1 MLHCTAMWR
10 EACRVLV
17 REPFEALD
25 RLQGGPPSGPR
36 SAGFKAMFALVS
48 AAVLLTLMNFL
59 VLSGEFQGRVART
72 FLEAASALPDGP
84 ARDRILDLAP
94 LYRHVAWSLGCL
106 CFYFA
111 IPAALVR
118 GVFREPLVAYG
129 LSPRGFLRHLPIYVI
144 LFVPV
149 AVAVVGVSYTRA
161 FQATYP
167 FYHDPDGLLDLLTWE
182 FFYCLQFF
190 ALEFFF
196 RGYLVH
202 AMKERLG
209 AMAVFA
215 MVVPYCMIHFQKP
228 MAEALA
234 AILAGTVLGVLSLR
248 TNTIWGGV
256 AIHSA
261 VAVSM
266 DVASLVQRGW
276 RPEG

>member
-1 MLHCTAMWR
+1 MWR
-10 EACRVLV
+10 RLLRALVL
-17 REPFEALD
+17 EPFEALD

-36 SAGFKAMFALVS
+36 SPTFKAVFALVS

-59 VLSGEFQGRVART
+59 VLSGDLQSRAARLL
-72 FLEAASALPDGP
+72 LEAASALPDGP
-84 ARDRILDLAP
+84 LRDWLLGLAP
-94 LYRHVAWSLGCL
+94 LYRHVAWSLGCAT
-106 CFYFA
+106 FYFA
-111 IPAALVR
+111 IPAILIRA
-118 GVFREPLVAYG
+118 VFREPLTAYG
-129 LSPRGFLRHLPIYVI
+129 LSPRGFLRHLPKYVV

-149 AVAVVGVSYTRA
+149 ALAVVAVSSTRA

-167 FYHDPDGLLDLLTWE
+167 FYHDPSGLSDLFIWE
-182 FFYCLQFF
+182 LFYCFQFL

-202 AMKERLG
+202 AMKGRLG
-209 AMAVFA
+209 SLAVFA
-215 MVVPYCMIHFQKP
+215 MVVPYGMIHFQKP

-261 VAVSM
+261 VAVMM
-266 DVASLVQRGW
+266 DAASLIQRGW
-276 RPEG
+276 RPET

>member
-1 MLHCTAMWR
+1 MLHFVPMRCVFLTTLLR
-10 EACRVLV
+10 DH
-17 REPFEALD
+17 FEALD
-25 RLQGGPPSGPR
+25 RFQDLPPSGVR
-36 SAGFKAMFALVS
+36 SPTFKAVFALVTS
-48 AAVLLTLMNFL
+48 AVLLTLMNFL
-59 VLSGEFQGRVART
+59 VLSGDLQSRFAR
-72 FLEAASALPDGP
+72 LLLHAASALPESP
-84 ARDRILDLAP
+84 LRDHLLNLAP
-94 LYRHVAWSLGCL
+94 LYRHIVWSCGCVA
-106 CFYFA
+106 FYFV
-111 IPAALVR
+111 IPGLFVR
-118 GVFREPLVAYG
+118 AVFREPLTAYG
-129 LSPRGFLRHLPIYVI
+129 LSPRGFVHHLPKYVV

-149 AVAVVGVSYTRA
+149 AVAVVIVSDTPA

-167 FYHDPDGLLDLLTWE
+167 FYHNPSGLWDLFVWE

-209 AMAVFA
+209 SLAVFA

-261 VAVSM
+261 VAVLM
-266 DVASLVQRGW
+266 DVASLIQRGW
-276 RPEG
+276 EPRL

>member
-1 MLHCTAMWR
+1 MWR
-10 EACRVLV
+10 AVHRALIQD
-17 REPFEALD
+17 PFEALD
-25 RLQGGPPSGPR
+25 RLRGLPPSGPR
-36 SAGFKAMFALVS
+36 TPGFKAVFALVT

-59 VLSGEFQGRVART
+59 VLSGEFQGRVARA
-72 FLEAASALPDGP
+72 FLEAVSALPDGA
-84 ARDRILDLAP
+84 ARERLLDLAP

-106 CFYFA
+106 CFYFVV
-111 IPAALVR
+111 PAALVR
-118 GVFREPLVAYG
+118 AVFQEPLAAYG
-129 LSPRGFLRHLPIYVI
+129 LSPRGFVSHLPTYVV

-149 AVAVVGVSYTRA
+149 AAAVAGASYTRA

-167 FYHDPDGLLDLLTWE
+167 FYHDPAGLSDLLIWE

-266 DVASLVQRGW
+266 DVASLLQRGW
-276 RPEG
+276 RPAG

>member
-1 MLHCTAMWR
+1 MWR
-10 EACRVLV
+10 EVHRVLV
-17 REPFEALD
+17 RDQFEALD
-25 RLQGGPPSGPR
+25 RLQGLPPSGPR
-36 SAGFKAMFALVS
+36 TPGFKAVFALVTT
-48 AAVLLTLMNFL
+48 AVLLTLLNFL
-59 VLSGEFQGRVART
+59 VLSGEFQGRVARL
-72 FLEAASALPDGP
+72 FLEGASALPDGP
-84 ARDRILDLAP
+84 VRERLLVLAP

-106 CFYFA
+106 CFYFVV
-111 IPAALVR
+111 PAALVR
-118 GVFREPLVAYG
+118 GVFREPLAAYG
-129 LSPRGFLRHLPIYVI
+129 LSPRGFVRHLPKYVA

-149 AVAVVGVSYTRA
+149 AGAVVVVSFTRA
-161 FQATYP
+161 FQVTYP
-167 FYHDPDGLLDLLTWE
+167 FYHHPAGLSDLLIWE

-261 VAVSM
+261 VAVLM
-266 DVASLVQRGW
+266 DVASLLQRGW
-276 RPEG
+276 RPAG